1 MKPSTY
7 KLFFLL
13 LCVVFIF
20 DQLSKL
26 WIIGH
31 PDLPIGSYWPYGGME
46 IIPGFFYIA
55 HIGNRGAAW
64 GLFVGY
70 GFWLGLIAIGALVFI
85 YLFRNEL
92 ALRRLYMQ
100 VAFGLLCG
108 GILGNL
114 IDRLLRGHVV
124 DFLDFHLPGYRWPAF
139 NLADSGICI
148 GITIYVIFNFYEIR
162 LESRK
167 EKPTDSSL

>member
-1 MKPSTY
+1 
-7 KLFFLL
+7 
-13 LCVVFIF
+13 
-20 DQLSKL
+20 LSKL
-26 WIIGH
+26 WIIGR
-31 PDLPIGSYWPYGGME
+31 PDLPLGSYWPYGGME

-55 HIGNRGAAW
+55 HVGNRGAAW
-64 GLFVGY
+64 GLFAGY
-70 GFWLGLIAIGALVFI
+70 GFWLGLLAIGALVAI
-85 YLFRNEL
+85 YYFRNEL

-114 IDRLLRGHVV
+114 VDRMLRGHVV

-148 GITIYVIFNFYEIR
+148 GITGYVIFNFSEIWS
-162 LESRK
+162 ESRK
-167 EKPTDSSL
+167 KQPPDSSS